1 MTTED
6 SKLIRVSAETWN
18 FLKEFSSRSGVDM
31 KDVLTEFAIQGQKA
45 LNDLD
50 EGRIMY
56 LWAYDLKNK
65 MIHCYLD
72 NAVNLGIPIELPEIE
87 ILSAFD
93 YVRDPKSGRIVD
105 VREEPE
111 YRPTLELIKKQIEL
125 NKK

>member
-50 EGRIMY
+50 AGKILY
-56 LWAYDLKNK
+56 LFSYDLKNK
-65 MIHCYLD
+65 MVHLYLG
-72 NAVNLGIPIELPEIE
+72 NACKLGIPLELPESE
-87 ILSAFD
+87 VLAAFN
-93 YVRDPKSGRIVD
+93 YRRINGAIVD
-105 VREEPE
+105 LNEHPE
-111 YRPTLELIKKQIEL
+111 MRDKA
-125 NKK
+125 